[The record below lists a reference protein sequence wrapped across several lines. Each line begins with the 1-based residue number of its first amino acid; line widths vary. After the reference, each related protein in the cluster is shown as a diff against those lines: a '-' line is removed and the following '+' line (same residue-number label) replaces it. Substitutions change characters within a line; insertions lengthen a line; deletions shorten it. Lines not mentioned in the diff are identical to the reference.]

1 MAFGGEKLLKALRDP
16 NVVLSPAEVEAAM
29 ALEDMLKPNP
39 EHGRKRTYP
48 TGRDQTQSEEQSERR
63 GVRPARRIRVG
74 RGG

>member
-1 MAFGGEKLLKALRDP
+1 MANTAAERLLKNLDEGITM
-16 NVVLSPAEVEAAM
+16 SPAEVET
-29 ALEDMLKPNP
+29 ALALRDMLKPNP